1 MVGFVDALDEEI
13 DSLEMDLLSDPRYI
27 KLQELKRVRALYSAT
42 LRSARLPAVPRHRS
56 RVNPDR
62 ERTLDAAATI
72 IQGRTRPT
80 TTAAILERVQTEG
93 ITVPGKDARN
103 TLSAM
108 LSHSDRF
115 ESHGRSGWTLVE
127 PDEPDH
133 SEEAADGD
141 LLEGNPSTASE
152 SRPSDQRASNE
163 SHALGGGT

>member
-1 MVGFVDALDEEI
+1 MGQFVDALDEEI
-13 DSLEMDLLSDPRYI
+13 NALERKLQDDPKFI
-27 KLQELKRVRALYSAT
+27 KLQELKRVRGLY
-42 LRSARLPAVPRHRS
+42 PAASTHAPRRRS
-56 RVNPDR
+56 RTSPDR
-62 ERTLDAAATI
+62 ERILDAAETI
-72 IQGRTRPT
+72 IQGRTKPT
-80 TTAAILERVQTEG
+80 TTAAMLERVQTEG
-93 ITVPGKDARN
+93 LTVPGKDARN